1 MPSEYEPTRE
11 PLSKKKIFKRQRHP
25 LGKNSSGGEVAP
37 VAEKNAPQREKA
49 REQARW
55 SARARVL
62 SKMPWH
68 RMVLDEVR
76 HT

>member
-11 PLSKKKIFKRQRHP
+11 SLSKKMFFKRQTQP
-25 LGKNSSGGEVAP
+25 LGKNSSGGEVAK
-37 VAEKNAPQREKA
+37 VAEKNAPRREKA
-49 REQARW
+49 REEVRW

-68 RMVLDEVR
+68 RMVMDDVR

>member
-11 PLSKKKIFKRQRHP
+11 PPSKKMFFKRQTHP
-25 LGKNSSGGEVAP
+25 LGKNSRGGEAST
-37 VAEKNAPQREKA
+37 VAENAPKREKA
-49 REQARW
+49 REEARW

-68 RMVLDEVR
+68 RMVMDEVR